1 MPRRCTICDHVERH
15 AINVALVQRDSYRH
29 IASYYDV
36 STRALQRHSQKHL
49 PKLLVEASRGV
60 EVANADDLLAKVE
73 ELRLKAMDVL
83 TQAEEAHDHR
93 IVLAAIDRASK
104 QLELLAKLLGEI
116 SDAPQVN
123 IHLHPEWIELRTV
136 IVGALEAH
144 PEARGAVLRAIEGVD
159 NGR

>member
-1 MPRRCTICDHVERH
+1 VPRRCTICDHVERH

-73 ELRLKAMDVL
+73 ELRRKKRTIIVSCLPRL
-83 TQAEEAHDHR
+83 TGR
-93 IVLAAIDRASK
+93 LSNSNCWPSSSGRS
-104 QLELLAKLLGEI
+104 
-116 SDAPQVN
+116 PT
-123 IHLHPEWIELRTV
+123 LR
-136 IVGALEAH
+136 
-144 PEARGAVLRAIEGVD
+144 R
-159 NGR
+159 